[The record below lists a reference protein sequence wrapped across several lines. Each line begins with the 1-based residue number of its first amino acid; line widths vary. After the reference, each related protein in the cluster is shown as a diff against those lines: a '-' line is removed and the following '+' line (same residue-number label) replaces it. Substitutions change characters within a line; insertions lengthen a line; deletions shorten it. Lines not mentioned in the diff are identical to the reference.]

1 MFRFLWQ
8 HPLWNLPNLLTVLR
22 VAAIPFLGLVLSW
35 DGNPPGAEADTFIY
49 SPGRVATLLLILAGI
64 TDLLDG
70 YYARRWKLESLLG
83 KFLDPVADKL
93 LLLVSLVMCQKLG
106 RIEPWLVIVLL
117 SREFLITALRGVAVG
132 EGIVIAAGQSGKWK
146 TFLQLVGLG
155 FIMWYGSAFGFSAH
169 TIGVWILY
177 AALVIS
183 VVSGVG
189 YLIDFKRAIEAKRAA
204 TAER

>member
-1 MFRFLWQ
+1 M
-8 HPLWNLPNLLTVLR
+8 LR
-22 VAAIPFLGLVLSW
+22 VLSIPFLGLVLGW
-35 DGNPPGAEADTFIY
+35 DVNAPGAEGDTFIY
-49 SPGRVATLLLILAGI
+49 SPGRVATVILVLAGV

-70 YYARRWKLESLLG
+70 YYARRWNLESLLG

-93 LLLVSLVMCQKLG
+93 LLLVSLVMCQELG

-117 SREFLITALRGVAVG
+117 SREFLITALRGVAIG

-146 TFLQLVGLG
+146 TFFQLTGLG

-169 TIGVWILY
+169 AIGVWILY

-183 VVSGVG
+183 VVSGIS
-189 YLIDFKRAIEAKRAA
+189 YLIDFQRALKAKR
-204 TAER
+204 R

>member
-1 MFRFLWQ
+1 M
-8 HPLWNLPNLLTVLR
+8 LR
-22 VAAIPFLGLVLSW
+22 VASIPFLGLVLSW
-35 DGNPPGAEADTFIY
+35 DTNAPGVEAATFIY
-49 SPGRVATLLLILAGI
+49 SPGRVATVILVLAGV

-70 YYARRWKLESLLG
+70 YYARRWNLESLLG

-93 LLLVSLVMCQKLG
+93 LLLVSLVMCQELG

-117 SREFLITALRGVAVG
+117 SREFLITALRGVAIG

-146 TFLQLVGLG
+146 TFFQLTGLG

-169 TIGVWILY
+169 AIGVWILY

-183 VVSGVG
+183 VVSGAI
-189 YLIDFKRAIEAKRAA
+189 YLVDFERALSAKRSKP
-204 TAER
+204 R